1 MVLLNNSMCCAVWLA
16 LAVCPARGC
25 AFLGVRGLCC
35 PHLCTLSG
43 FLVFGWLLTK
53 GPLLCSS
60 GRLLSGVH
68 FLPVMGAGGKGL
80 GWGVKGWRC
89 RGAAPQI
96 QPSGHR
102 QLLSCINKKLLKVIY
117 HININRN
124 FMKETKVRA
133 LHPPFP
139 LLCKLN
145 YFHFSYPLC
154 QILKS
159 SFLHSGSW

>member
-1 MVLLNNSMCCAVWLA
+1 MLCCLVSTRCL
-16 LAVCPARGC
+16 PST
-25 AFLGVRGLCC
+25 GLC
-35 PHLCTLSG
+35 LSG
-43 FLVFGWLLTK
+43 AEGTLLSSPLHPQWALVFGWLLTK

-68 FLPVMGAGGKGL
+68 FLPVMGAVGKGL
-80 GWGVKGWRC
+80 GWGVKGWRR

-117 HININRN
+117 HISINRN
-124 FMKETKVRA
+124 FMKETKVSA

-145 YFHFSYPLC
+145 YFRFSYPLC

>member
-1 MVLLNNSMCCAVWLA
+1 MCRAGWLA
-16 LAVCPARGC
+16 LTVCPST
-25 AFLGVRGLCC
+25 GLC
-35 PHLCTLSG
+35 LSG
-43 FLVFGWLLTK
+43 GEGTLLSSPLHPQWVFGWLLTK

-60 GRLLSGVH
+60 GRLLSSVH

-80 GWGVKGWRC
+80 GLGVKGWRC

-96 QPSGHR
+96 WPSGHR

-117 HININRN
+117 HISINRN

-133 LHPPFP
+133 LRPPFP

-145 YFHFSYPLC
+145 YFGFSYPLC